1 MANDEL
7 YKIVMQAVAEQNGN
21 NEQAPVAQR
30 LEPSAHNGSVP
41 GSNPGGS
48 TKGFFMKLK
57 DILVLIAINPL
68 AVAALVAIAIYHFFS

>member
-7 YKIVMQAVAEQNGN
+7 YKIVMQAIAEQNGN

-48 TKGFFMKLK
+48 TKGFFMTIK
-57 DILVLIAINPL
+57 DLLVLIIINPI
-68 AVAALVAIAIYHFFS
+68 AIACIIGILVYHFFG